1 MNNKSRVP
9 PMSHKVND
17 RELSSAL
24 GSLFKRFNRLTERK
38 LGEQILLLEYKLR
51 CVSKFR
57 NPMMTEL
64 NQKELGHEMDKLG
77 KRYDFILRRY
87 RSTCFIGKLR
97 IFWHQFN
104 K

>member
-1 MNNKSRVP
+1 
-9 PMSHKVND
+9 MSYTISD

-24 GSLFKRFNRLTERK
+24 GSLFKRFNRQTDGK

-51 CVSKFR
+51 CASKFR
-57 NPMMTEL
+57 DPQMTEL
-64 NQKELGHEMDKLG
+64 SQEELGHVMSKLG
-77 KRYDFILRRY
+77 KRYEYILRRY
-87 RSTCFIGKLR
+87 RNTCFIGKLR